1 MDTLSFSLAV
11 LTLLAV
17 PGPTNTLLAASG
29 AALGWRRSSP
39 LLLAEISGYI
49 LSISLLMAVLGPII
63 AAQPALGAGLKL
75 AAGGWIAWCGW
86 RMWRQSAQ
94 TLAEVAVPVGFRQV
108 FVTTL
113 TNPKAVIFALAVF
126 PPLPLAQQGSTLA
139 LFSLIT
145 VFVGASWI
153 LLGAL
158 LARAV
163 APRRVQA
170 LAALALGL
178 FAVTLGAQAATV
190 LVATPTISDTA
201 R

>member
-1 MDTLSFSLAV
+1 MEALSFSLAV

-29 AALGWRRSSP
+29 AALGWRRSLP

-63 AAQPALGAGLKL
+63 AAQPVLGAGLKL

-86 RMWRQSAQ
+86 RMWRQNAQ
-94 TLAEVAVPVGFRQV
+94 TLAVLAVPVGFRQV
-108 FVTTL
+108 FLTTL

-126 PPLPLAQQGSTLA
+126 PPIPLVQQGPTVA

-145 VFVGASWI
+145 IVVGASWI
-153 LLGAL
+153 MLGAL

-170 LAALALGL
+170 MAALALGL
-178 FAVTLGAQAATV
+178 FAVTLGAQAATS
-190 LVATPTISDTA
+190 LVATPTISDMP

>member
-1 MDTLSFSLAV
+1 MEALSFSLAV

-29 AALGWRRSSP
+29 AALGWRRSLP
-39 LLLAEISGYI
+39 LLPAEISGYI
-49 LSISLLMAVLGPII
+49 LSISLLMAVLGPIM
-63 AAQPALGAGLKL
+63 AAQPVLAAGLKL

-94 TLAEVAVPVGFRQV
+94 TLAVPAAPVGFRQV
-108 FVTTL
+108 FLTTL
-113 TNPKAVIFALAVF
+113 INPKAVIFALVVF
-126 PPLPLAQQGSTLA
+126 PPMPLAQQGPTLA

-145 VFVGASWI
+145 IVVGASWI
-153 LLGAL
+153 MLGAL

-170 LAALALGL
+170 VAALALGL
-178 FAVTLGAQAATV
+178 FAVTLSAQAATS
-190 LVATPTISDTA
+190 LVATPTISDMA

>member
-1 MDTLSFSLAV
+1 MEALSFSLAV

-29 AALGWRRSSP
+29 AALGWRRSLP

-63 AAQPALGAGLKL
+63 AAQPVLCAGLKL

-94 TLAEVAVPVGFRQV
+94 TLAVLAVPVGFRQV
-108 FVTTL
+108 FLTTL

-126 PPLPLAQQGSTLA
+126 PPIPLAQQGPTLA

-145 VFVGASWI
+145 IVVGASWI
-153 LLGAL
+153 MLGAL

-170 LAALALGL
+170 MAALALGL
-178 FAVTLGAQAATV
+178 FAVTLGAQAATS
-190 LVATPTISDTA
+190 LVATPTISDMP

>member
-1 MDTLSFSLAV
+1 MEMLSFSLAI

-17 PGPTNTLLAASG
+17 PGPTNTLLAA
-29 AALGWRRSSP
+29 LGWRRSVP

-63 AAQPALGAGLKL
+63 AAQPLLGAGLKL

-86 RMWRQSAQ
+86 RLWRQSAR
-94 TLAEVAVPVGFRQV
+94 TLAEVAVPVSFRQL

-126 PPLPLAQQGSTLA
+126 PPLPLVQQGPSLV

-145 VFVGASWI
+145 IVVGAGWI

-178 FAVTLGAQAATV
+178 FAVTLTAQAATS
-190 LVATPTISDTA
+190 LVASPTISDTP